1 MISHPVIVGLDE
13 AGRGPLAGP
22 VFAGACVLQ
31 KDMDPALM
39 RDSKALTPEEREKA
53 FEWIEAHCIYGF
65 GFCDAKTIDSIGIL
79 DSTER
84 AMHQALAMIEEH
96 IKPTYL
102 LIDGRDRFWF
112 NYPNS
117 KVIRGDSSE
126 VCIAAASI
134 VAKVLRDRFMIE
146 ASEQFHQYGFSQ
158 HKGYGTEEHMAAIEK
173 YGLCVLHRKTFVKNL
188 EPACAEKNTVR
199 SGG

>member
-1 MISHPVIVGLDE
+1 MTCTPVIVGIDE

-31 KDMDPALM
+31 EDMDPGFI

-53 FEWIEAHCIYGF
+53 FEWITTHCTYGYGF
-65 GFCDAKTIDSIGIL
+65 SDAQIIDQIGIL

-84 AMHQALAMIEEH
+84 AMNQALAMIEKR
-96 IKPTYL
+96 ITPTYL

-117 KVIRGDSSE
+117 KVIKGDVTE

-134 VAKVLRDRFMIE
+134 VAKVLRDRLMIE
-146 ASEQFHQYGFSQ
+146 AAEKFPHYGFDQ
-158 HKGYGTEEHMAAIEK
+158 HKGYGTEEHMSAIEK
-173 YGLCVLHRKTFVKNL
+173 YGLCELHRKTFVNNGHTACFKN
-188 EPACAEKNTVR
+188 NTVR

>member
-1 MISHPVIVGLDE
+1 MSSPVIVGLDE

-31 KDMDPALM
+31 ENMNPILI
-39 RDSKALTPEEREKA
+39 RDSKTLIPEERDAA

-65 GFCDAKTIDSIGIL
+65 GSSDAKTIDTIGIL

-84 AMHQALAMIEEH
+84 AMHRALAMVEAQ

-117 KVIRGDSSE
+117 KIIKGDSSE

-146 ASEQFHQYGFSQ
+146 VSNRFPQYGFAR
-158 HKGYGTEEHMAAIEK
+158 HKGYGTEEHIAAIEK
-173 YGLCVLHRKTFVKNL
+173 YGLCALHRKTFVKGMKKSVTL
-188 EPACAEKNTVR
+188 SEVE
-199 SGG
+199 G